1 MADVW
6 NSATEGGGWVLCFS
20 RPFNDWEMESAECLL
35 VQLQEKGA
43 YRYIDDKV
51 IWIESKCGKFS
62 IKSFFVSEEYHLEFL
77 CAT

>member
-1 MADVW
+1 
-6 NSATEGGGWVLCFS
+6 
-20 RPFNDWEMESAECLL
+20 MESAECLL